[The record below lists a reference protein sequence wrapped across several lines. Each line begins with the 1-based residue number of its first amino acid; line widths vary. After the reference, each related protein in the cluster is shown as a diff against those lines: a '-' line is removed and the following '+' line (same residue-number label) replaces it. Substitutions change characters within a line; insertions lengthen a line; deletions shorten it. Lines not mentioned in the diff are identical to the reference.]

1 MVPTATDPNG
11 WITMSLARWPI
22 RAARIERRPRWGVPR
37 IADHDMPAKVR
48 GRASSTLT
56 DPQRRSYVIQGCA
69 PMAAAQESNGFRCRT
84 PVRMSERVESQGAAA
99 IPRMAVYGATETL
112 AAASPAAAA
121 AVMRRDGSTSVAA
134 ALSTGSGSPAGV
146 VREAAVTTARR
157 WIQGQSSQFLGLV
170 ERAT

>member
-1 MVPTATDPNG
+1 
-11 WITMSLARWPI
+11 
-22 RAARIERRPRWGVPR
+22 
-37 IADHDMPAKVR
+37 MPAYRHPVALALLTFSREAKHSAAPAV
-48 GRASSTLT
+48 AESSTGYLVYNSGA
-56 DPQRRSYVIQGCA
+56 DVGKG
-69 PMAAAQESNGFRCRT
+69 SNRGGSAT
-84 PVRMSERVESQGAAA
+84 
-99 IPRMAVYGATETL
+99 IPRTAASGAVETL
-112 AAASPAAAA
+112 AAASPTAAA